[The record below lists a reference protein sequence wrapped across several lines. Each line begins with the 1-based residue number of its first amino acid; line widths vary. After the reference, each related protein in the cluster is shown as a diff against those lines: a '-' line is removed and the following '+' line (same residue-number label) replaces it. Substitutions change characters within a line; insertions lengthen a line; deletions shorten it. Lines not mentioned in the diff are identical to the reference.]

1 MKKDTGAVLNI
12 PLIDTLLREQTHPH
26 DTSAGKKS
34 MEACKYHET
43 IKQQG
48 VFAWEVKFDVT
59 NPNSLFSQMG
69 KDNVN
74 HGVLISAVIERV
86 NYYSRWTSIYPED
99 WDELQREHCDKH
111 TGFTPDAVPSTILW
125 KQNFETFLLEIS
137 T

>member
-1 MKKDTGAVLNI
+1 MMQSYQFEKRYWSGFKYSFNRYFVARTN
-12 PLIDTLLREQTHPH
+12 
-26 DTSAGKKS
+26 TSPRYLCWEKVNGGLQ
-34 MEACKYHET
+34 
-43 IKQQG
+43 I
-48 VFAWEVKFDVT
+48 WEVKFDVT

-74 HGVLISAVIERV
+74 HGVLICAVIERV
-86 NYYSRWTSIYPED
+86 NYYSRWTSIYRGD
-99 WDELQREHCDKH
+99 WDELQREHCDKD